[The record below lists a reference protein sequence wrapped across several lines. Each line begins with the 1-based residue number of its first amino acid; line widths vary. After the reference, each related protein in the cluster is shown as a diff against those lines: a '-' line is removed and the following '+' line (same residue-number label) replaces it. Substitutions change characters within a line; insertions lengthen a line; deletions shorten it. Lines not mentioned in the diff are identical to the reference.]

1 MTDPREGMDH
11 DLYVFSPMPER
22 PPLQWPGDA
31 RLAVCVL
38 IHLEYWELEP
48 PEDAW
53 RDTRFTGEYGFYFPE
68 YRPFT
73 QREYGN
79 RIGLF
84 RVLKALHGRG
94 LALTVA
100 ANASALER
108 YPRAVEILQSLDAEF
123 VAHGGYQSRM
133 ITSQMSEA
141 EERDVITRTTETF
154 QRVLGHRPRGWLG
167 PDSGESPRTP
177 QLLAEAGYD
186 HLLDWPNDDQPY
198 LFRTDPPL
206 VSIPNQMEWDD
217 VTALWLR
224 KVPNPRYPGLVGEA
238 AEALAGEGG
247 RSFMLSL
254 HPWVIGQPHRVR
266 YLREALDRLCAID
279 GIWSATAS
287 QIADHCR
294 NEWGQGDGVV

>member
-1 MTDPREGMDH
+1 VTEPREGMDH
-11 DLYVFSPMPER
+11 DLYPFSAMPER
-22 PPLQWPGDA
+22 PALAWPGGA
-31 RLAVCVL
+31 RMAVCVL
-38 IHLEYWELEP
+38 IHLEHWELEP
-48 PEDAW
+48 PEGAW
-53 RDTRFTGEYGFYFPE
+53 KDTRFSGEYGFYFPE

-84 RVLKALHGRG
+84 RVLKALEGRD
-94 LALTVA
+94 LKLTVA

-108 YPRAVEILQSLDAEF
+108 YPRAVESLLNLGAEF
-123 VAHGGYQSRM
+123 VAHGEYQSRM
-133 ITSQMSEA
+133 LTSELGEV
-141 EERDVITRTTETF
+141 EERGIIKRTSETF
-154 QRVLGHRPRGWLG
+154 ERILGHVPRGWLG
-167 PDSGESPRTP
+167 PDSGESPQTP

-186 HLLDWPNDDQPY
+186 HVLDWPNDDQPY
-198 LFRTDPPL
+198 LFQTSPPL

-224 KVPNPRYPGLVGEA
+224 KVPNPRYPELVGEA

-266 YLREALDRLCAID
+266 YLRDALDRLCAVD
-279 GIWSATAS
+279 NFWSATAS
-287 QIADHCR
+287 EIADHCR
-294 NEWGQGDGVV
+294 QAWGAPV